1 MSGFFTFLAVV
12 AVIAFIVGMVKPG
25 FVVFWGKKKSRGPA
39 CLYLVAAIVF
49 GIISGSIS
57 GNSSAPVSSSSSPAS
72 STANVDTVSSKAE
85 ASSAAPVPASSAPA
99 LKPYST
105 EFVSGF
111 YTAGVD
117 FPAGT
122 YDLAVVKGNG
132 NVTTDDGSLNII
144 MGTQKDD
151 MYQKEYK
158 NAEFQDGTVLTL
170 AGVSVKISSK
180 DGVDTS
186 SLKKRENSATKT
198 YNFTSGNYV
207 AGKDFDPGV
216 YDLSLVKGSGNVV
229 TDDGTLN
236 AIMGTGEDM
245 YQKEYKHVEFKKDV
259 KLTISGAT
267 IKLVPSK

>member
-1 MSGFFTFLAVV
+1 MQGFFGFLAFAAFV
-12 AVIAFIVGMVKPG
+12 AFIIALIKPQ
-25 FVVFWGKKKSRGPA
+25 VMVFWGKKKTRGMS

-49 GIISGSIS
+49 IFISAGSGGGSVPTSTTSS
-57 GNSSAPVSSSSSPAS
+57 GAS
-72 STANVDTVSSKAE
+72 STVSAPESKTAE
-85 ASSAAPVPASSAPA
+85 PSSAAPAPASSAPA
-99 LKPYST
+99 LKPYSAD
-105 EFVSGF
+105 FVSGF

-122 YDLAVVKGNG
+122 YDLTVVKGNG
-132 NVTTDDGSLNII
+132 NVTTNDGSLNII

-180 DGVDTS
+180 DGVDVS

-198 YNFTSGNYV
+198 YTLTSGNYV
-207 AGKDFDPGV
+207 AGKDFDPGA
-216 YDLSLVKGSGNVV
+216 YDLSIVKGSGNVT
-229 TDDGTLN
+229 TDDGALN
-236 AIMGTGEDM
+236 AIMGTGDEM
-245 YQKEYKHVEFKKDV
+245 YQEAYKNVEFKKDV
-259 KLTISGAT
+259 KLTITGAT